1 MQEIFAIISAI
12 LILIASPPYIF
23 DIIKRKTKPERITW
37 LIFSVLGV
45 IAFVSQTL
53 LGASWSL
60 LFSGIDTL
68 ASILIFCLSL
78 EYGMGGYTRLDIT
91 ALIIAATGVTIAIF
105 VNQPIISLLGVIL
118 ADVSGVALT
127 IKKTY
132 EDPKSETTITWL
144 LIGTAS
150 LFGIFS
156 IKSFVVGVLLYP
168 TYLTIANYAIPFTQ
182 FIRRKHSSKYIQ

>member
-1 MQEIFAIISAI
+1 MH
-12 LILIASPPYIF
+12 
-23 DIIKRKTKPERITW
+23 
-37 LIFSVLGV
+37 
-45 IAFVSQTL
+45 
-53 LGASWSL
+53 
-60 LFSGIDTL
+60 
-68 ASILIFCLSL
+68 
-78 EYGMGGYTRLDIT
+78 TRLDIT

-156 IKSFVVGVLLYP
+156 IKSFVVGILLYP

-182 FIRRKHSSKYIQ
+182 FIRREHSSKYIQ